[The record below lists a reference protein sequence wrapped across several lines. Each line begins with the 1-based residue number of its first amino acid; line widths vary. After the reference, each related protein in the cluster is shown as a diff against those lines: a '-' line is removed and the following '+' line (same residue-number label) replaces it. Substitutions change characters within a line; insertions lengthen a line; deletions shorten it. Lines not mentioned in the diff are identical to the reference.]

1 MRAAALLA
9 LLALAATLAACAGG
23 GGSSDRPGAD
33 ATLVLDFAPNAV
45 HSGIYLATSRGYDEA
60 EGVRIRV
67 RAPGAS
73 SDGVKLLAAGRAD
86 LAILDIH
93 DLAIARA
100 RGRDLV
106 AVMAIVQRPLASVI
120 AQPDVR
126 RPRALAGR
134 RVGVTGLPSDDAVLD
149 AVVRGDGGDPRA
161 VRRITIGFGAVP
173 ALLGRRVAAATAFWN
188 AEGVALRRRRPGIR
202 VFRVDDFGAPRYPEL
217 VLAMERRRLEEDP
230 ALARAVVRTLVR
242 GYRETLVDPAS
253 AVAAL
258 AAGAPGVDPGVARAE
273 LDAVSP
279 VLAAPGGR
287 VGALD
292 PAALR
297 AWARWEAATG
307 IVPRPPDVDR
317 AFAFGLAPA
326 G

>member
-1 MRAAALLA
+1 MPAAVLLA
-9 LLALAATLAACAGG
+9 ALALAASMVGCAGADPSG
-23 GGSSDRPGAD
+23 GGED

-45 HSGIYLATSRGYDEA
+45 HSGIFLATARGFDDA
-60 EGVRIRV
+60 EGVHLRIRTP
-67 RAPGAS
+67 AAS

-120 AQPDVR
+120 AQPGVG
-126 RPRALAGR
+126 RPRALEGR

-149 AVVRGDGGDPRA
+149 AVVRGDRGDPRSL
-161 VRRITIGFGAVP
+161 RRITIGFSAVP

-202 VFRVDDFGAPRYPEL
+202 IFRVDDFGAPRYPEL
-217 VLAMERRRLEEDP
+217 VLAMERRRLDEDP
-230 ALARAVVRTLVR
+230 GLARAAVRALVR
-242 GYRETLVDPAS
+242 GYRETLIDPAS
-253 AVAAL
+253 AIAAL
-258 AAGAPGVDPGVARAE
+258 VARAPGVDRAVAGAE
-273 LDAVSP
+273 LDAVSS

-287 VGALD
+287 VGVLD
-292 PAALR
+292 RAALR
-297 AWARWEAATG
+297 AWARWEAASG
-307 IVPRPPDVDR
+307 IVARPPDVER
-317 AFAFGLAPA
+317 AFAFGLVPSD
-326 G
+326 